1 MTMETKNI
9 SDIYSFLDSP
19 VASKTVRLVSNEAQ
33 GFKLVVEFENG
44 VEVLPLQDG
53 KPVQWRTIE
62 QAIGD
67 LVEAEIDRS
76 RVILDISEWY

>member
-1 MTMETKNI
+1 MTTETKNI
-9 SDIYSFLDSP
+9 GDIYSFLDAP
-19 VASKTVRLVSNEAQ
+19 VAPKAVRLVANEAQ

-44 VEVLPLQDG
+44 VDVLPLQDG

-67 LVEAEIDRS
+67 LSEASIDRS